1 MQSIASLCYLSVI
14 ISVKSPLIQR
24 LLTVSFRINPE
35 KTDDHNIAV
44 YSKTCYSILIYDQE
58 VTAMIPIFS
67 ESERLIIRMLNEQD
81 YASFVEGYN
90 LVLPAQNPFDEGKL
104 DTSFMTLS

>member
-1 MQSIASLCYLSVI
+1 
-14 ISVKSPLIQR
+14 
-24 LLTVSFRINPE
+24 
-35 KTDDHNIAV
+35 
-44 YSKTCYSILIYDQE
+44 
-58 VTAMIPIFS
+58 MIPIFS